1 MECLNEY
8 SGLFSLLAVVASVA
22 AVVVAVWIYRKQKKE
37 QEKYYFMQKNDQEH
51 FYNLQ
56 KNDQEHFYQKQQ
68 NDHLQDLQDEYEA
81 IESTSMFPMSIAD
94 REFYG
99 RKRFLEKKL
108 GRK

>member
-1 MECLNEY
+1 MEFLNEY
-8 SGLFSLLAVVASVA
+8 SGLFSLLAVVASVI
-22 AVVVAVWIYRKQKKE
+22 VPFWIYRKQKKE

-56 KNDQEHFYQKQQ
+56 KKDQEHFYQMQQ
-68 NDHLQDLQDEYEA
+68 NDHLQDLRDEYEA

-108 GRK
+108 RRK

>member
-1 MECLNEY
+1 MEFLNEY
-8 SGLFSLLAVVASVA
+8 SGLFSLLAVVASVI
-22 AVVVAVWIYRKQKKE
+22 VPFWIYRKQKKE
-37 QEKYYFMQKNDQEH
+37 QEKYYYKQKNDQEH

-56 KNDQEHFYQKQQ
+56 KKDQEHFYQKQQ

-81 IESTSMFPMSIAD
+81 IESTSMFPMSHAEM
-94 REFYG
+94 EFYG

>member
-1 MECLNEY
+1 MEILNEY
-8 SGLFSLLAVVASVA
+8 SGLFSLLAVVVSVI
-22 AVVVAVWIYRKQKKE
+22 VPFWIYRKQKKE

-56 KNDQEHFYQKQQ
+56 KKDQEHFYQKQQ
-68 NDHLQDLQDEYEA
+68 NDHLQDLGDEYEA

>member
-37 QEKYYFMQKNDQEH
+37 QEKYYFLQKNDQEH

-56 KNDQEHFYQKQQ
+56 KKDQAHFYQKQQ
-68 NDHLQDLQDEYEA
+68 NDHLQDLREEYDAMDEN
-81 IESTSMFPMSIAD
+81 SQFPMTFEE
-94 REFYG
+94 REYYG
-99 RKRFLEKKL
+99 RKRYLEKKL
-108 GRK
+108 GRR